1 MQTIIVRRK
10 APKTLLKFVKLH
22 AAKLVFG
29 CLSLV
34 FFITSKKTC
43 LFWFVVCFNICQF
56 FSVHPGHT
64 YPDLMGLITYD
75 SFIQHLRHPHA
86 DLLVLIHMIPYAL
99 LDQIIDF

>member
-1 MQTIIVRRK
+1 MS
-10 APKTLLKFVKLH
+10 F
-22 AAKLVFG
+22 LVFSL
-29 CLSLV
+29 LSYLSV
-34 FFITSKKTC
+34 FF
-43 LFWFVVCFNICQF
+43 
-56 FSVHPGHT
+56 VHPGHT